1 MTQTQTMES
10 REVEPN
16 ARYDAIF
23 GTNYEVSD
31 REVLSDEF
39 EGLRAETW
47 RERAVLSDLDDEA
60 ESLRERGLIDEE
72 DATLSWEHVSVTEE
86 PQLLASICSYFT
98 GVSSGEGVEEVRRKL
113 RTADVEWYV
122 NAFLVARG
130 ILGPSGEEGG

>member
-1 MTQTQTMES
+1 MSQTQTE

-31 REVLSDEF
+31 EEVLSDEF

-47 RERAVLSDLDDEA
+47 RERGVLRDLDEEA
-60 ESLRERGLIDEE
+60 DRLGFEEIDDEE
-72 DATLSWEHVSVTEE
+72 KGEVLTWDAVSVAED
-86 PQLLASICSYFT
+86 PQILASICSYFN
-98 GVSSGEGVEEVRRKL
+98 GVSSGEGVEEIRRKL

-130 ILGPSGEEGG
+130 VLDA

>member
-1 MTQTQTMES
+1 MSQTTAE

-31 REVLSDEF
+31 EEVLSDEF

-47 RERAVLSDLDDEA
+47 RERRVLDDLDGEA
-60 ESLRERGLIDEE
+60 ERLGFEEIDDEE
-72 DATLSWEHVSVTEE
+72 KREVLTWDAVSVAEDS
-86 PQLLASICSYFT
+86 QLLASICSYFN
-98 GVSSGEGVEEVRRKL
+98 GVSSGEGVEEIRRKL
-113 RTADVEWYV
+113 RTGDVEWYV

-130 ILGPSGEEGG
+130 IIDS

>member
-1 MTQTQTMES
+1 MSQTTAE

-31 REVLSDEF
+31 EEVLSDEF

-47 RERAVLSDLDDEA
+47 RERAVLGDLDEEA
-60 ESLRERGLIDEE
+60 RDLQERGLIDEP
-72 DATLSWEHVSVTEE
+72 DATLSWEHVSVAED
-86 PQLLASICSYFT
+86 PQILASICSYFN
-98 GVSSGEGVEEVRRKL
+98 GVSSGEGVEEIRRKL

-130 ILGPSGEEGG
+130 ILGDRGGG